1 MTPRNYDKRAD
12 EHLAIIRTIALS
24 LPLGQRLR
32 IQNHCDRLA
41 VLYRKQQRHLE
52 SLPETDDRTDA
63 QVAGQIAAERSTAER
78 IVADILAGRVV
89 SQRDSDYYKTTAFH
103 SRIADARRL
112 LFSRG
117 YVLRSLFTT
126 DAVTP
131 AGRPFKIYWIDN
143 PNTETK

>member
-78 IVADILAGRVV
+78 IVSDHRGRIWAEGKEGTNTFFVALPLA
-89 SQRDSDYYKTTAFH
+89 
-103 SRIADARRL
+103 
-112 LFSRG
+112 
-117 YVLRSLFTT
+117 
-126 DAVTP
+126 
-131 AGRPFKIYWIDN
+131 
-143 PNTETK
+143 